1 MIKVK
6 KEKENKN
13 MEKPSQII
21 KDLKL
26 KIPTAPSPVGSYQ
39 AFKISNKLIFLSGQ
53 LPINDNKEMI
63 KGKLG
68 KDLTLEQGQHA
79 AYLCAL
85 NMISQLKNACD
96 GNIDLIKSC
105 IKITGYVNSFDNF
118 LDQPKV
124 INSAS
129 ELLSNIFKEG
139 GKHTRAAVSCNSL
152 PLGAAVEIDGIFEI
166 I

>member
-1 MIKVK
+1 MIRVK
-6 KEKENKN
+6 KRKENKN

-96 GNIDLIKSC
+96 GNR
-105 IKITGYVNSFDNF
+105 V
-118 LDQPKV
+118 V
-124 INSAS
+124 
-129 ELLSNIFKEG
+129 
-139 GKHTRAAVSCNSL
+139 
-152 PLGAAVEIDGIFEI
+152 
-166 I
+166 